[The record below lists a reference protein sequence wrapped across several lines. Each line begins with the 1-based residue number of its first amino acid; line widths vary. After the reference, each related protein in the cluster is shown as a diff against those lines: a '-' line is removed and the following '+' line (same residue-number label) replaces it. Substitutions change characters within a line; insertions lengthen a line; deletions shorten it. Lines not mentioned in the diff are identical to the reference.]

1 MSLLNEITNFTPNG
15 VNVVKVFDLEPI
27 TDDNKNQ
34 WNKEIKKLARCVSDG
49 NKEHCEW
56 IIEKFTRL
64 SPQEENAQQVAIDE
78 KLNKLTEEQL
88 VLINETVVEN
98 NKPKAEQDTRKIENL
113 NGKINIINKKINNLR
128 GLQRKLINYNTG
140 RVYIFKDKSSKI
152 IGGVS
157 LRRSL
162 NTDNFENIPV
172 PKSCSD
178 LCAVPIAWTSL
189 KKRYP
194 DGRITEEDEMCSTT
208 NELNFTNTD
217 IKQGFFICA
226 RPGKEYLFQI
236 GFLKLMENLGNFII
250 FKNEYIFNAYE
261 SEQGYELMNSIGT
274 YLVHPKIVYKKM
286 EVYEQISVPL
296 SKLKVSLPVN
306 SDYLYLGH
314 EQSDIEKVRNLI
326 MTPEIIQF
334 YVENPCLVTSEVR
347 QALRCLSVCYGIA
360 KRKTGIFGTLD
371 IDFTKYINTDDVVNN
386 LDIDFTEFLTEIFK
400 SKKMKSIVKE
410 RYQQKIGYTKRF
422 WDLDYETE
430 KKEMK
435 QEFYRLFAKFKGL
448 NDAAGYQK
456 IKDNPQLLEDIM
468 MINFNFNFFTLPQND
483 SYLYNNM
490 ITNVLETKK
499 TNICFLTKEDNNYDL
514 SAVNCIIYFIF
525 SILNNENNIFDILA
539 LFNIFANYKILYKI
553 IIRIFLLNNFECTN
567 NSIKLTDIISRETIQ
582 KVFGDSADPI
592 EIMYKLLGDRAGGLI
607 NNNNQLISCLTELD
621 SANYQENR
629 RYNNNFNCNNLQLY
643 NTSTIPKSKIL
654 YNKLLPN
661 AKAFIV
667 KDKKNHYTCYRE
679 ENNKWFLYDD
689 SKKEFEAIDNINNV
703 ISTFTAENKQI
714 VLQYAKP

>member
-1 MSLLNEITNFTPNG
+1 MSLLQETTNFTTNG
-15 VNVVKVFDLEPI
+15 VKVVSVNRLQPI
-27 TDDNKNQ
+27 TDNDKNQ

-64 SPQEENAQQVAIDE
+64 SREDLTAQQIAINKKIE
-78 KLNKLTEEQL
+78 KLTEER
-88 VLINETVVEN
+88 
-98 NKPKAEQDTRKIENL
+98 NKTQTEFDIEILKQKAEQDTRKIENL
-113 NGKINIINKKINNLR
+113 ISKIAIIDQKINNLTI
-128 GLQRKLINYNTG
+128 LNNELYQFNTG
-140 RVYIFKDKSSKI
+140 NVYIFKDKSGKI

-157 LRRSL
+157 LRQRL

-194 DGRITEEDEMCSTT
+194 DGRITEQDEMCSTT
-208 NELNFTNTD
+208 NELELEINN

-236 GFLKLMENLGNFII
+236 GFLKLLETLNLID
-250 FKNEYIFNAYE
+250 FKNQYIFNAYE

-274 YLVHPKIVYKKM
+274 YLVHPKIFYKKM

-371 IDFTKYINTDDVVNN
+371 IDYTKYIVKNNDRTDLSIN
-386 LDIDFTEFLTEIFK
+386 FTEFLTEIFK
-400 SKKMKSIVKE
+400 SKKMKCIAKE
-410 RYQQKIGYTKRF
+410 RYQQKIGYTERF

-435 QEFYRLFAKFKGL
+435 QEFYRIFAKFKGL
-448 NDAAGYQK
+448 NNEVGYKK
-456 IKDNPQLLEDIM
+456 IKASPQLLEELSMSNFYLSLITIPQ
-468 MINFNFNFFTLPQND
+468 INIDLFKNIYKNV
-483 SYLYNNM
+483 YENNKP
-490 ITNVLETKK
+490 T
-499 TNICFLTKEDNNYDL
+499 ICFLTKEDNNYDL
-514 SAVNCIIYFIF
+514 SAVNCIIYLIIKIFINDD
-525 SILNNENNIFDILA
+525 SINKKF
-539 LFNIFANYKILYKI
+539 LFKYFANYKILYKI
-553 IIRIFLLNNFECTN
+553 IIKIFLNNNFKCTN
-567 NSIKLTDIISRETIQ
+567 DSIKLSDIISRETIQ

-592 EIMYKLLGDRAGGLI
+592 EIMYKLLGDRNGILNVNGQI
-607 NNNNQLISCLTELD
+607 ISSLTELN
-621 SANYQENR
+621 SEQYQQTR
-629 RYNNNFNCNNLQLY
+629 VYNNFNNTSLKLY
-643 NTSTIPKSKIL
+643 NTSTIPKNKIL
-654 YNKLLPN
+654 YNELFFN
-661 AKAFIV
+661 AHAFIV
-667 KDKKNHYTCYRE
+667 KDDKNHYTCYYK
-679 ENNKWFLYDD
+679 NNNDWYLYDD
-689 SKKEFEAIDNINNV
+689 SKKDFKNIDDINAD
-703 ISTFTAENKQI
+703 IGTFTDEKKQI
-714 VLQYAKP
+714 VLQYAMG

>member
-1 MSLLNEITNFTPNG
+1 MSLLQDITNFQQNG
-15 VNVVKVFDLEPI
+15 VDVVKVIYLEPI
-27 TDDNKNQ
+27 TDADKNQ

-64 SPQEENAQQVAIDE
+64 SPQEENAQQVAIEE
-78 KLNKLTEEQL
+78 KLNKLIEERIRL
-88 VLINETVVEN
+88 MLDVEIG
-98 NKPKAEQDTRKIENL
+98 KPKAEQDTRKIEDI
-113 NGKINIINKKINNLR
+113 NGKYKIINKKINNLR
-128 GLQRKLINYNTG
+128 KLIAELDNYNTG

-157 LRRSL
+157 LRNSL

-208 NELNFTNTD
+208 NELKIDNDDN
-217 IKQGFFICA
+217 KQGCFICA

-236 GFLKLMENLGNFII
+236 GFLKLMEHLNIFIT
-250 FKNEYIFNAYE
+250 FKNQYIFNAYE

-371 IDFTKYINTDDVVNN
+371 IDFTKYINTDNN
-386 LDIDFTEFLTEIFK
+386 ENDLSINFTTFLTEIFK
-400 SKKMKSIVKE
+400 SKKMKSIAKE
-410 RYQQKIGYTKRF
+410 RYQQKIGYTRRF
-422 WDLDYETE
+422 WDLDFETE

-435 QEFYRLFAKFKGL
+435 QEFYRIFSKFKGL
-448 NDAAGYQK
+448 NDAAGYEK
-456 IKDNPQLLEDIM
+456 IKASPQLLEEFF
-468 MINFNFNFFTLPQND
+468 MIGLF
-483 SYLYNNM
+483 
-490 ITNVLETKK
+490 
-499 TNICFLTKEDNNYDL
+499 TNIFKLSPNHTTTIYNQIYDNVIEENKPKTCFLTKEDNNYDL
-514 SAVNCIIYFIF
+514 SAVNCIIYLII
-525 SILNNENNIFDILA
+525 SILNNENNKINIFA

-553 IIRIFLLNNFECTN
+553 IIRIFLLNNFKCTN

-592 EIMYKLLGDRAGGLI
+592 EIMYKLLGDRNGGL
-607 NNNNQLISCLTELD
+607 NNNNQLISSLTELN
-621 SANYQENR
+621 SALYQRTNNY
-629 RYNNNFNCNNLQLY
+629 NNFNNHSLQLF

-654 YNKLLPN
+654 YNELFLN
-661 AKAFIV
+661 AKALIV
-667 KDKKNHYTCYRE
+667 KDEKNHYTCYYE
-679 ENNKWFLYDD
+679 QNNTWILYDD
-689 SKKEFEAIDNINNV
+689 SKKDFEAIDDINNE

-714 VLQYAKP
+714 VLQYANP

>member
-15 VNVVKVFDLEPI
+15 VNVVSVNQLQDI
-27 TDDNKNQ
+27 TDADKNQ

-64 SPQEENAQQVAIDE
+64 SPQEENAQQVAINEKLE
-78 KLNKLTEEQL
+78 KLNDEQKN
-88 VLINETVVEN
+88 VLQIEFTKETS
-98 NKPKAEQDTRKIENL
+98 KPKVEQDTRKIDDIRR
-113 NGKINIINKKINNLR
+113 KWKIINQKIYYLE
-128 GLQRKLINYNTG
+128 KLKTELDQYNSG
-140 RVYIFKDKSSKI
+140 NVYIFKDKTSKI

-157 LRRSL
+157 MRNSL

-178 LCAVPIAWTSL
+178 LCVVPIAWTSL

-208 NELNFTNTD
+208 NELKIDNDN
-217 IKQGFFICA
+217 IKQGCFICA

-236 GFLKLMENLGNFII
+236 GFLKFMENLGNFII
-250 FKNEYIFNAYE
+250 FKNKYIFNAYE

-296 SKLKVSLPVN
+296 SKLKVSLPVK

-360 KRKTGIFGTLD
+360 KRKTGIFGTLN
-371 IDFTKYINTDDVVNN
+371 IDFTKYINTNN
-386 LDIDFTEFLTEIFK
+386 TENDLSINFTTFLTEIFK
-400 SKKMKSIVKE
+400 SKKMKSIAKE

-422 WDLDYETE
+422 WDLDFETE

-435 QEFYRLFAKFKGL
+435 QEFYRIFTKFKGL
-448 NDAAGYQK
+448 DNKAGYEK
-456 IKDNPQLLEDIM
+456 IKASPQLLEELFI
-468 MINFNFNFFTLPQND
+468 IYFNFKFFTLPQND
-483 SYLYNNM
+483 VDLYNNM
-490 ITNVLETKK
+490 ITETLEIKK
-499 TNICFLTKEDNNYDL
+499 PNPCFLTKEDNNYDL
-514 SAVNCIIYFIF
+514 SAVNCIIYLIFLIYLENNKNNVFIF
-525 SILNNENNIFDILA
+525 KYFV
-539 LFNIFANYKILYKI
+539 NYKILYKI
-553 IIRIFLLNNFECTN
+553 FIRIFFQNNFECTN
-567 NSIKLTDIISRETIQ
+567 NRSIKLSDIISRETIQ

-592 EIMYKLLGDRAGGLI
+592 EIMYKLLGDRNGGL
-607 NNNNQLISCLTELD
+607 NNNKQLISSLTELN
-621 SANYQENR
+621 SALYQRTNNY
-629 RYNNNFNCNNLQLY
+629 NNFNNDNLQIL

-654 YNKLLPN
+654 YNELFLN

-667 KDKKNHYTCYRE
+667 KDEKNHYTCYYE
-679 ENNKWFLYDD
+679 ENGTWILYDD
-689 SKKEFEAIDNINNV
+689 SKKEFKAIDNIDDV
-703 ISTFTAENKQI
+703 ISKFTAENKQI
-714 VLQYAKP
+714 VLQYANP

>member
-15 VNVVKVFDLEPI
+15 VNVVSVNQLQDI
-27 TDDNKNQ
+27 TDADKNQ

-64 SPQEENAQQVAIDE
+64 TREEKNAQQVAIDE
-78 KLNKLTEEQL
+78 KLEKLTEERD
-88 VLINETVVEN
+88 VLLPELEEN
-98 NKPKAEQDTRKIENL
+98 NKPKAEQDARKIENL
-113 NGKINIINKKINNLR
+113 KSKFAIILKKINNLR
-128 GLQRKLINYNTG
+128 GLQRKLDNYNTG
-140 RVYIFKDKSSKI
+140 NVYIFKDKSSKI

-157 LRRSL
+157 LRNSS

-178 LCAVPIAWTSL
+178 LCVVPIAWTSL

-208 NELNFTNTD
+208 NELKIDNDN
-217 IKQGFFICA
+217 IKQGCFICA

-236 GFLKLMENLGNFII
+236 GFLKLMELS
-250 FKNEYIFNAYE
+250 KNYIELKNYYIFNAYE
-261 SEQGYELMNSIGT
+261 SEQGYELINSIGT
-274 YLVHPKIVYKKM
+274 YLVHPKIFYKKM

-360 KRKTGIFGTLD
+360 KRKTGIFGTLN
-371 IDFTKYINTDDVVNN
+371 IDFTKYINTDNDENN
-386 LDIDFTEFLTEIFK
+386 LSINFTEFLTEIFK
-400 SKKMKSIVKE
+400 SKKMKSIAKE
-410 RYQQKIGYTKRF
+410 RYQQKIGYTNRF
-422 WDLDYETE
+422 WDLDFETE

-435 QEFYRLFAKFKGL
+435 QEFYRIFSKFKGL

-456 IKDNPQLLEDIM
+456 IKDSSQLLEELYI
-468 MINFNFNFFTLPQND
+468 INFNLNFFTLPQND
-483 SYLYNNM
+483 SYLFNN
-490 ITNVLETKK
+490 IYDNVIKK
-499 TNICFLTKEDNNYDL
+499 NKIDICFLTKEDNNYDL
-514 SAVNCIIYFIF
+514 SAVNCIIYLII
-525 SILNNENNIFDILA
+525 SIIQNDNIENKNFLFKIL
-539 LFNIFANYKILYKI
+539 ANYKILYKI
-553 IIRIFLLNNFECTN
+553 FIRIFLNNNFECTN

-592 EIMYKLLGDRAGGLI
+592 EIMYKLLGDRNGGL
-607 NNNNQLISCLTELD
+607 NNNKQLISSLTELN
-621 SANYQENR
+621 SALYQRTNNY
-629 RYNNNFNCNNLQLY
+629 NNFNNDNLQIL

-654 YNKLLPN
+654 YNELFLN

-667 KDKKNHYTCYRE
+667 KDEKNHYTCYYE
-679 ENNKWFLYDD
+679 ENGTWILYDD
-689 SKKEFEAIDNINNV
+689 SKKYFEAIDDIEDV

-714 VLQYAKP
+714 VLQYANH

>member
-1 MSLLNEITNFTPNG
+1 MSLLQDITNFQQNG
-15 VNVVKVFDLEPI
+15 VNVVSVNQLQDI
-27 TDDNKNQ
+27 TDADKNQ

-64 SPQEENAQQVAIDE
+64 TREEKNAQQVAIDE
-78 KLNKLTEEQL
+78 KLEKLTEERD
-88 VLINETVVEN
+88 VLLPELEEN
-98 NKPKAEQDTRKIENL
+98 NKPKAEQDARKIENL
-113 NGKINIINKKINNLR
+113 KSKFAIILKKINNLTN
-128 GLQRKLINYNTG
+128 LQGKLNSYNTG

-157 LRRSL
+157 LRNSS

-178 LCAVPIAWTSL
+178 LCVVPIAWTSL

-208 NELNFTNTD
+208 NEFKNLDNNY
-217 IKQGFFICA
+217 IKRGCFICA

-236 GFLKLMENLGNFII
+236 GFLKLINYFNIFNL

-360 KRKTGIFGTLD
+360 KRKTGIFGTLN
-371 IDFTKYINTDDVVNN
+371 IDFTKYINTNN
-386 LDIDFTEFLTEIFK
+386 TENDLSINFTTFLTEIFK
-400 SKKMKSIVKE
+400 SKKMKSIAKE

-422 WDLDYETE
+422 WDLDFETE

-435 QEFYRLFAKFKGL
+435 QEFYRIFSKFKGL
-448 NDAAGYQK
+448 NNEAGYEK
-456 IKDNPQLLEDIM
+456 IKASPQLLEEIY
-468 MINFNFNFFTLPQND
+468 IFNFNKNFFTLTQNNEI
-483 SYLYNNM
+483 LLFRLINN
-490 ITNVLETKK
+490 VFEEKK
-499 TNICFLTKEDNNYDL
+499 TNECFLTKEDNNYDL

-525 SILNNENNIFDILA
+525 SILNNENNIFNIPA
-539 LFNIFANYKILYKI
+539 SFKIFANYKILYKI
-553 IIRIFLLNNFECTN
+553 IIKIFLLNNFECTN

-592 EIMYKLLGDRAGGLI
+592 EIMYKLLGDRNGGL
-607 NNNNQLISCLTELD
+607 NNNKQLISSLTELN
-621 SANYQENR
+621 SALYQRTNNY
-629 RYNNNFNCNNLQLY
+629 NNFNNDNLQIL

-654 YNKLLPN
+654 YNELFLN

-667 KDKKNHYTCYRE
+667 KDEKNHYTCYYE
-679 ENNKWFLYDD
+679 ENGTWILYDD
-689 SKKEFEAIDNINNV
+689 SKKEFKAIDNIDDV
-703 ISTFTAENKQI
+703 IGTFTAENKQI
-714 VLQYAKP
+714 VLQYANH

>member
-15 VNVVKVFDLEPI
+15 VKVVGVNVLNQI
-27 TDDNKNQ
+27 TDADKNQ

-64 SPQEENAQQVAIDE
+64 SPQEENAQQVAIEE
-78 KLNKLTEEQL
+78 KLNKLIEERDVL
-88 VLINETVVEN
+88 VPELDEN
-98 NKPKAEQDTRKIENL
+98 NKPKAEQDTKKIENL
-113 NGKINIINKKINNLR
+113 KSKFAIILKKINNLNI
-128 GLQRKLINYNTG
+128 LNQELDNYNTG

-157 LRRSL
+157 LRNSL

-208 NELNFTNTD
+208 NELKIDNDN
-217 IKQGFFICA
+217 IKQGCFICA

-236 GFLKLMENLGNFII
+236 GFLKLMEHLNIFIT
-250 FKNEYIFNAYE
+250 FKNQYIFNAYE

-371 IDFTKYINTDDVVNN
+371 IDFTKYINTDNN
-386 LDIDFTEFLTEIFK
+386 ENDLSINFTTFLTEIFK
-400 SKKMKSIVKE
+400 SKKMKSIAKE
-410 RYQQKIGYTKRF
+410 RYQQKIGYTGRF
-422 WDLDYETE
+422 WDLDLETE

-435 QEFYRLFAKFKGL
+435 QEFYRIFSKFKGL

-456 IKDNPQLLEDIM
+456 IKDSSQLLEELYI
-468 MINFNFNFFTLPQND
+468 INFNLNFFTLPQND
-483 SYLYNNM
+483 SYLFNN
-490 ITNVLETKK
+490 IYDNVIKK
-499 TNICFLTKEDNNYDL
+499 NKIDICFLTKEDNNYDL
-514 SAVNCIIYFIF
+514 SAVNCIIYLII
-525 SILNNENNIFDILA
+525 SILNNENNKINIFA

-553 IIRIFLLNNFECTN
+553 IIRIFLLNNFGCTN

-592 EIMYKLLGDRAGGLI
+592 EIMYKLLGDRNGGL
-607 NNNNQLISCLTELD
+607 NNNNQLISSLTELN
-621 SANYQENR
+621 SALYQRTNNY
-629 RYNNNFNCNNLQLY
+629 NNFNNHSLQLF

-654 YNKLLPN
+654 YNELFLN
-661 AKAFIV
+661 AKALIV
-667 KDKKNHYTCYRE
+667 KDEKNHYTCYYKQDI
-679 ENNKWFLYDD
+679 NNTWILYDD
-689 SKKEFEAIDNINNV
+689 SKKDFEAIDDINNE

-714 VLQYAKP
+714 VLQYANP

>member
-1 MSLLNEITNFTPNG
+1 MSLLQDITNFQQNG
-15 VNVVKVFDLEPI
+15 VDVVKVIYLEPI
-27 TDDNKNQ
+27 TDADKNQ

-64 SPQEENAQQVAIDE
+64 SPQEENAQQVAIEE
-78 KLNKLTEEQL
+78 KLNKLIEERIRL
-88 VLINETVVEN
+88 MLDVEIG
-98 NKPKAEQDTRKIENL
+98 KPKAEQDTRKIEDI
-113 NGKINIINKKINNLR
+113 NGKYKIINKKINNLR
-128 GLQRKLINYNTG
+128 KLIAELDNYNTG

-157 LRRSL
+157 LRNSL

-208 NELNFTNTD
+208 NELKIDNDN
-217 IKQGFFICA
+217 IKQGCFICA

-236 GFLKLMENLGNFII
+236 GFLKLMEHLNIFIT
-250 FKNEYIFNAYE
+250 FKNQYIFNAYE

-371 IDFTKYINTDDVVNN
+371 IDFTKYINTDNN
-386 LDIDFTEFLTEIFK
+386 ENDLSINFTTFLTEIFK
-400 SKKMKSIVKE
+400 SKKMKSIAKE
-410 RYQQKIGYTKRF
+410 RYQQKIGYTGRF
-422 WDLDYETE
+422 WDLDLETE

-435 QEFYRLFAKFKGL
+435 QEFYRIFSKFEGL
-448 NDAAGYQK
+448 NDAAGYEK
-456 IKDNPQLLEDIM
+456 IKASPQLLEEFF
-468 MINFNFNFFTLPQND
+468 MIGLF
-483 SYLYNNM
+483 
-490 ITNVLETKK
+490 
-499 TNICFLTKEDNNYDL
+499 TNIFKLSPNHTTTIYNQIYDNVIEENKPKTCFLTKEDNNYDL
-514 SAVNCIIYFIF
+514 SAVNCIIYLII
-525 SILNNENNIFDILA
+525 SILNNENNIFNILA

-553 IIRIFLLNNFECTN
+553 IIRIFLLNNFKCTN

-592 EIMYKLLGDRAGGLI
+592 EIMYKLLGDRNGGL
-607 NNNNQLISCLTELD
+607 NNNNQLISSITELD
-621 SANYQENR
+621 SALYQSTR
-629 RYNNNFNCNNLQLY
+629 RYNNFNNHSLQLF

-654 YNKLLPN
+654 YNELFLN
-661 AKAFIV
+661 AKALIV
-667 KDKKNHYTCYRE
+667 KDEKNHYTCYYKQDI
-679 ENNKWFLYDD
+679 NNTWILYDD
-689 SKKEFEAIDNINNV
+689 SKKDFEAIDDINNE

-714 VLQYAKP
+714 VLQYANP

>member
-15 VNVVKVFDLEPI
+15 VKVVGVNVLNQI
-27 TDDNKNQ
+27 TDADKNQ

-64 SPQEENAQQVAIDE
+64 SPQEENAQQVAINEKLE
-78 KLNKLTEEQL
+78 KLNEEQL
-88 VLINETVVEN
+88 VLINELNYEN
-98 NKPKAEQDTRKIENL
+98 NKPKAEQDTRKKENL
-113 NGKINIINKKINNLR
+113 NGKFAIILKKINNLR
-128 GLQRKLINYNTG
+128 GLQRKLDSYNTG

-157 LRRSL
+157 LRNSL

-178 LCAVPIAWTSL
+178 LCVVPIAWTSL

-208 NELNFTNTD
+208 NELKIDNDN
-217 IKQGFFICA
+217 IKQGCFICA

-236 GFLKLMENLGNFII
+236 GFLKLMEHLNIFIT
-250 FKNEYIFNAYE
+250 FKNQYIFNAYE

-306 SDYLYLGH
+306 SDYLYIGH

-371 IDFTKYINTDDVVNN
+371 IDFTKYINTDNN
-386 LDIDFTEFLTEIFK
+386 ENDLDIDFTEFLTEIFK
-400 SKKMKSIVKE
+400 SKKMKSIAKE
-410 RYQQKIGYTKRF
+410 RYQQKIGYTRRF

-448 NDAAGYQK
+448 NDAAGYEK
-456 IKDNPQLLEDIM
+456 IKASPQLTEEFF
-468 MINFNFNFFTLPQND
+468 MIGLF
-483 SYLYNNM
+483 
-490 ITNVLETKK
+490 
-499 TNICFLTKEDNNYDL
+499 TNIFKLSPNHTTTIYNQIYDNVIEENKPKTCFLTKEDNNYDL
-514 SAVNCIIYFIF
+514 SAVNCIIYLII
-525 SILNNENNIFDILA
+525 SILNNENNIFNILA
-539 LFNIFANYKILYKI
+539 LFKIFANYKILYKI
-553 IIRIFLLNNFECTN
+553 IIRIFLLNNFGCTN
-567 NSIKLTDIISRETIQ
+567 DSIKLTDIISRETIQ

-592 EIMYKLLGDRAGGLI
+592 EIMYKLLGDRNGGL
-607 NNNNQLISCLTELD
+607 NNNNQLISSLTELN
-621 SANYQENR
+621 SALYQRTNNY
-629 RYNNNFNCNNLQLY
+629 NNFNNHSLQLF

-654 YNKLLPN
+654 YNELFLN
-661 AKAFIV
+661 AKALIV
-667 KDKKNHYTCYRE
+667 KDEKNHYTCYYKQDI
-679 ENNKWFLYDD
+679 NNTWILYDD
-689 SKKEFEAIDNINNV
+689 SKKDFEAIDDV
-703 ISTFTAENKQI
+703 ISKFTAENKQI
-714 VLQYAKP
+714 VLQYANP

>member
-1 MSLLNEITNFTPNG
+1 MNLFQTITNFQQNG

-64 SPQEENAQQVAIDE
+64 TREEKNAQRIAIEE
-78 KLNKLTEEQL
+78 KVDKLTEEQL
-88 VLINETVVEN
+88 VLLPELNEN
-98 NKPKAEQDTRKIENL
+98 NKPKAEQDTRKKENL
-113 NGKINIINKKINNLR
+113 KSKWKIINQKINNLR
-128 GLQRKLINYNTG
+128 KLITELENYNTG
-140 RVYIFKDKSSKI
+140 IVYIFKDKSNKI

-208 NELNFTNTD
+208 NELKIDND
-217 IKQGFFICA
+217 SIKLGCFICA

-236 GFLKLMENLGNFII
+236 GFLKLMENLGNFI
-250 FKNEYIFNAYE
+250 FYKNQYIFNAYE

-334 YVENPCLVTSEVR
+334 FVENPCLVTSEVR

-371 IDFTKYINTDDVVNN
+371 IDFTKYINTNDVVNN

-400 SKKMKSIVKE
+400 SKKMKSIAKE
-410 RYQQKIGYTKRF
+410 RYQQKIGYTQRF
-422 WDLDYETE
+422 WDLDLETE

-435 QEFYRLFAKFKGL
+435 QEFYRIFSKFKGL

-456 IKDNPQLLEDIM
+456 IKDSPQLLEELYI
-468 MINFNFNFFTLPQND
+468 INFNLNFFTLPQND
-483 SYLYNNM
+483 VDLYNNM
-490 ITNVLETKK
+490 ITETLEKNKTK
-499 TNICFLTKEDNNYDL
+499 TCFLTKEDNNYDL

-525 SILNNENNIFDILA
+525 SILNNENNIFNNLA
-539 LFNIFANYKILYKI
+539 LFEYFANYKILYKI
-553 IIRIFLLNNFECTN
+553 IIRIFLSNNFECTN

-592 EIMYKLLGDRAGGLI
+592 EIMYKLLGDRNGGL
-607 NNNNQLISCLTELD
+607 NNNQLISCLTELD
-621 SANYQENR
+621 SAEYQNTSW
-629 RYNNNFNCNNLQLY
+629 YNNFNCNDLRLF

-654 YNKLLPN
+654 YNEIDN
-661 AKAFIV
+661 TIFSFIV
-667 KDKKNHYTCYRE
+667 KDEKNHYTCYRE
-679 ENNKWFLYDD
+679 ENDTWFLYDD
-689 SKKEFEAIDNINNV
+689 SKKYFEAINNINNV

-714 VLQYAKP
+714 VLQYANP